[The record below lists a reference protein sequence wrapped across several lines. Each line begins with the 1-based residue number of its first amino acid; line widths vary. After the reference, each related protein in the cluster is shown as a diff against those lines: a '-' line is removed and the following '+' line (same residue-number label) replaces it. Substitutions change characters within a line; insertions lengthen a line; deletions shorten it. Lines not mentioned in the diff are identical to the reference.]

1 MRICTKGKTHRD
13 VDFRVSAMQ
22 AIQMLIQAE
31 TGDMGDD
38 MIIRN
43 SDNTLHPG
51 INSRR
56 SVLKWAGAAAVA
68 AVAFGVDV
76 PGLRLSQAFAQA
88 GVDLGSGDLG
98 VLNYAYALEQLEA
111 AFYTQVLAS
120 PYGGMTRGERSLLQD
135 IKAHEISHRSLF
147 AHALGGN
154 RIPDLT
160 PNFSAIDFSSR
171 DSVLS
176 TASTFE
182 DLGVAAYNG
191 GGAAIQSPK
200 YQASAIVSVE
210 ARHAATIH
218 AIIGSSDPVDGKG
231 LDQALAPS
239 QVLPMAAPFIATPVT
254 ASQLS

>member
-1 MRICTKGKTHRD
+1 MTSGN
-13 VDFRVSAMQ
+13 RVAND
-22 AIQMLIQAE
+22 ILR
-31 TGDMGDD
+31 TG
-38 MIIRN
+38 
-43 SDNTLHPG
+43 
-51 INSRR
+51 SRR
-56 SVLKWAGAAAVA
+56 SMLKWAGAAAVA

-76 PGLRLSQAFAQA
+76 PGLRLNQAFAQA

-135 IKAHEISHRSLF
+135 IKAHEIAHRNLF

-160 PNFSAIDFSSR
+160 PNFAAIDFSSR
-171 DSVLS
+171 ESVLS

-191 GGAAIQSPK
+191 GGAAIQSPR
-200 YQASAIVSVE
+200 YLAIAGSIVSVE
-210 ARHAATIH
+210 ARNAATIH
-218 AIIGSSDPVDGKG
+218 AIIGSSDPVDAKG

-254 ASQLS
+254 ASQLP

>member
-1 MRICTKGKTHRD
+1 
-13 VDFRVSAMQ
+13 
-22 AIQMLIQAE
+22 
-31 TGDMGDD
+31 
-38 MIIRN
+38 MIRT
-43 SDNTLHPG
+43 DNDRPSSG
-51 INSRR
+51 VNSRR
-56 SVLKWAGAAAVA
+56 TVLKWAGATAVA

-76 PGLRLSQAFAQA
+76 PGLKLSRAFAQA

-120 PYGGMTRGERSLLQD
+120 PYSGMTRSERSLLKD
-135 IKAHEISHRSLF
+135 IKAHEIAHRSLF
-147 AHALGGN
+147 ARALGGN

-160 PNFSAIDFSSR
+160 PNFSAIDFASR

-176 TASTFE
+176 TAVTFE

-191 GGAAIQSPK
+191 GGAAIQSPA
-200 YQASAIVSVE
+200 YLAVAGSIVSVE
-210 ARHAATIH
+210 ARHAATLH
-218 AIIGSSDPVDGKG
+218 YIIETSDPVDGKG

-239 QVLPMAAPFIATPVT
+239 QVLPMAAPFIATPIT